1 MSEMTGLLKTAM
13 TGTKNI
19 SQLNAQWKIGSLQ
32 NLAVTAS
39 SRLEKKKKSGT
50 IIQYGMN
57 KRATNHL
64 RAFGLHR
71 RVFFFFFFSFGI
83 LFTGEPKP

>member
-1 MSEMTGLLKTAM
+1 MSEMSGLLKTVM

-64 RAFGLHR
+64 RALGLHL
-71 RVFFFFFFSFGI
+71 FSFGI